1 MSATFTYKVR
11 DKSGKIQS
19 GEIEGQSSA
28 AVVKAL
34 RAKGLTPIKV
44 DEKSSSGLQAEIRI
58 PGLSDRIKT
67 KELAIFS
74 RQFAT
79 MVNSGLSL
87 IRALTILVD
96 QTENRALAEVIG
108 KVRGDVEQGIS
119 LSAAMEKHSKVFSK
133 LYVSMI
139 RAGEVGGVLDETLER
154 LADIVEA
161 QVALRSKVKSAMAY
175 PVVVF
180 GLVIVITAAMIVFVV
195 PMFEGLYSEVGDGS
209 AQLPAPTRMLIGMSS
224 ILTGF
229 WFIVFPLPV
238 VAFIM
243 FRRWITT
250 DEGRFRWDTVKL
262 KLPVFGKLAHKTA
275 LSRFSETLGVLGRSG
290 VPILQ
295 ALDIVAD
302 TSGNAVLSRAILDV
316 KASVREGESIAEPLT
331 RHKVFPPMVVQ
342 MMAVG
347 EETGALD
354 TMLKKVSDFYRREVN
369 DTVDALT
376 SLLEPLLIIVMG
388 VTVGGILIALYLPI
402 FNLASSL

>member
-1 MSATFTYKVR
+1 MSATYTYKVR
-11 DKSGKIQS
+11 DKAGKIQT
-19 GEIEGQSSA
+19 GEVEGQSSA

-34 RAKGLTPIKV
+34 RAKGMTPIKI
-44 DEKSSSGLQAEIRI
+44 DEKSSAGLQMEIRI
-58 PGLSDRIKT
+58 PGLTDRIKV

-87 IRALTILVD
+87 IRALSILVD
-96 QTENRALAEVIG
+96 QTENRALAEIIM
-108 KVRGDVEQGIS
+108 KVRTDVEQGIG
-119 LSAAMEKHSKVFSK
+119 LSAAMEKHPKVFTK
-133 LYVSMI
+133 LYVSMVK
-139 RAGEVGGVLDETLER
+139 AGEIGGVLDETLER

-175 PVVVF
+175 PAVVG
-180 GLVIVITAAMIVFVV
+180 GLVLVITAAMIIFVV

-209 AQLPAPTRMLIGMSS
+209 AKLPAPTRVLIGMSKA
-224 ILTGF
+224 LTGF
-229 WFIVFPLPV
+229 WFIVLPAPI
-238 VAFIM
+238 VAMFA
-243 FRRWITT
+243 FRRWIATE
-250 DEGRFRWDTVKL
+250 DGRLRWDTIKL

-275 LSRFSETLGVLGRSG
+275 ISRFSQTLGVLGRSG

-302 TSGNAVLSRAILDV
+302 TSGNAVLARAIMDV

-354 TMLKKVSDFYRREVN
+354 TMLNKVSDFYQREVN

-402 FNLASSL
+402 FNLASSI

>member
-67 KELAIFS
+67 KELSIFS

-139 RAGEVGGVLDETLER
+139 RAGEVGGVLDETLDR

-275 LSRFSETLGVLGRSG
+275 ISRFSETLGVLGRSG

-316 KASVREGESIAEPLT
+316 KASVREGESIAGPLT